1 MVASMKTSKGAP
13 AWFVFCSLTVEQK
26 SSGSNGDPTQFPLL
40 MYGWWGFASSTKSS
54 PIVSRINL
62 QPALKSAPKGIGA
75 FEPDG

>member
-1 MVASMKTSKGAP
+1 M
-13 AWFVFCSLTVEQK
+13 
-26 SSGSNGDPTQFPLL
+26 QFPPL
-40 MYGWWGFASSTKSS
+40 MHGWWGFASSTKSS